1 MTLRI
6 LTIVIFFNFK
16 NIDKMKWQ
24 STSDV
29 DLNYYYLMI
38 LVQFKS
44 TYLRTQFNQ
53 FCIKL
58 FLST

>member
-1 MTLRI
+1 
-6 LTIVIFFNFK
+6 
-16 NIDKMKWQ
+16 MKLQ

-44 TYLRTQFNQ
+44 THLRTQFNQ